1 MDLELLE
8 HFQNDLN
15 DMEVFRDFLTVDN
28 LIRNVNCSKRF
39 VNLGVLKG
47 KKSLKN
53 HKRRR
58 FNPLQDLTE
67 EEFQHSYRF
76 TKDSMKRLLDMIK
89 DDLDVEQY
97 QSGGTTKKDSQ
108 VPVEKQIM
116 AAVRY
121 WGRTEHP
128 ETTAQI
134 HGITVATLSKIS
146 KRVAEALSYKASRY
160 IRMPC
165 LLAEKEKVTK
175 AFYDLAHMPQVIGAV
190 NHLNIRCKRPWTTTA
205 NEQKPDDIFYVQIVT
220 DSTLKIRDLDCHTV
234 KSAGNIK
241 SPADIFAQSRIKER
255 FEQNEFRG
263 RLLLGDSV
271 LKCSSY
277 LYTPLT
283 QATTLAEQAF
293 NSSLR
298 ITYEPARRCLKL
310 WQERFGILNC
320 EFSGSP
326 AMVRHIIIALVLLH
340 NMAIEWED
348 KALDKKS
355 TADDFETSNSYE
367 SFRSSDERS
376 RAEFI
381 KNHFTNYLK

>member
-1 MDLELLE
+1 MDLEILE
-8 HFQNDLN
+8 HFQNDLH
-15 DMEVFRDFLTVDN
+15 DIKVFEDFLKVN
-28 LIRNVNCSKRF
+28 SLNRHVNCSKRF
-39 VNLGVLKG
+39 VNLGVIRAKRG
-47 KKSLKN
+47 FKN
-53 HKRRR
+53 RKRRR
-58 FNPLQDLTE
+58 LNPLVDLTE

-76 TKDSMKRLLDMIK
+76 SKDSIRRLLEMVK
-89 DDLDVEQY
+89 DDLEIEQ
-97 QSGGTTKKDSQ
+97 QQCSGMAKRDSQ

-128 ETTAQI
+128 EITAQV
-134 HGITVATLSKIS
+134 HGITVGTLMKIS

-175 AFYDLAHMPQVIGAV
+175 GFYDLAHMPQVIGAV
-190 NHLNIRCKRPWTTTA
+190 THLNIRCKRQGAA
-205 NEQKPDDIFYVQIVT
+205 NQEQKPDDILYIQIVS
-220 DSTLKIRDLDCHTV
+220 DANFKIRDLDCHTV
-234 KSAGNIK
+234 KSASSIK

-277 LYTPLT
+277 LFTPIT
-283 QATTLAEQAF
+283 YAVTLAEQAF

-298 ITYEPARRCLKL
+298 LTYEPARRCLNL
-310 WQERFGILNC
+310 WQQRFGILNC
-320 EFSGSP
+320 EFTGSHTT
-326 AMVRHIIIALVLLH
+326 VRHIIVALVLLH

-348 KALDKKS
+348 TALVKKADE
-355 TADDFETSNSYE
+355 DETSMH
-367 SFRSSDERS
+367 SSHERVKCADERS

-381 KNHFTNYLK
+381 KNHFNNFIS